1 MGTLIIILIFSKS
14 FLKLKIFSDN
24 MLYYGYHKI
33 TPLFLRK
40 GNRKMDITEGI
51 KKIFLAGVGAVATT
65 GEAAKNLIDTLVE
78 KGELTVE
85 QGKVLNEELKR
96 NTKEK
101 INKHVTVNVVNE
113 FKDVFSAVD
122 KMSKEELEALKAKLE
137 ALKDAAPA
145 QEEEAKED
153 CGCEEECTCEEKT
166 ETCDGENCDEK

>member
-1 MGTLIIILIFSKS
+1 
-14 FLKLKIFSDN
+14 
-24 MLYYGYHKI
+24 
-33 TPLFLRK
+33 
-40 GNRKMDITEGI
+40 MDITEGI

-65 GEAAKNLIDTLVE
+65 GEAAKNLIDNLVE

-122 KMSKEELEALKAKLE
+122 KMSKEELEALKEKLE
-137 ALKDAAPA
+137 SLKDATPA
-145 QEEEAKED
+145 EEEEAKED
-153 CGCEEECTCEEKT
+153 CGCEEECSCEEKT
-166 ETCDGENCDEK
+166 ETCDGENCDNK

>member
-14 FLKLKIFSDN
+14 FLKHKIFSVN

-33 TPLFLRK
+33 TVFFYKK
-40 GNRKMDITEGI
+40 GRRTMDITEGI

-65 GEAAKNLIDTLVE
+65 GEAAKNLIDNLVE

-96 NTKEK
+96 TTKEK

-122 KMSKEELEALKAKLE
+122 KMSREELEALKAKLDE
-137 ALKDAAPA
+137 LKNAAPA
-145 QEEEAKED
+145 EEEAKED
-153 CGCEEECTCEEKT
+153 CGCEEECSCEEKT
-166 ETCDGENCDEK
+166 ETCDGNDCDNK

>member
-24 MLYYGYHKI
+24 MLNYGNHKI
-33 TPLFLRK
+33 THLFLKK
-40 GNRKMDITEGI
+40 GNSKMDITEGI

-65 GEAAKNLIDTLVE
+65 GEAAKNLIDNLVE

-122 KMSKEELEALKAKLE
+122 KMSKEELEALKEKLE
-137 ALKDAAPA
+137 SLKDAAPA
-145 QEEEAKED
+145 EEEEAKED
-153 CGCEEECTCEEKT
+153 CGGEEECSCEEKT
-166 ETCDGENCDEK
+166 ETCDGENCDNK

>member
-14 FLKLKIFSDN
+14 FLKHKKFSVN

-33 TPLFLRK
+33 TVFFIKK
-40 GNRKMDITEGI
+40 GRRTMDITEGI

-65 GEAAKNLIDTLVE
+65 GEAAKNLIDNLVE

-96 NTKEK
+96 TTKEK

-122 KMSKEELEALKAKLE
+122 KMSREELEALKAKLDE
-137 ALKDAAPA
+137 LKNAAPA
-145 QEEEAKED
+145 EEEANEG
-153 CGCEEECTCEEKT
+153 CGCEEECSCEEKT
-166 ETCDGENCDEK
+166 ETCDGNDCDNK

>member
-1 MGTLIIILIFSKS
+1 
-14 FLKLKIFSDN
+14 
-24 MLYYGYHKI
+24 
-33 TPLFLRK
+33 
-40 GNRKMDITEGI
+40 MDITEGI

-65 GEAAKNLIDTLVE
+65 GEAAKNLIDNLVE

-122 KMSKEELEALKAKLE
+122 KMSREELEALKEKLE
-137 ALKDAAPA
+137 SLKDAAPA
-145 QEEEAKED
+145 EEEEVKED
-153 CGCEEECTCEEKT
+153 CGCEEECSCEEKT
-166 ETCDGENCDEK
+166 ETCDGENCDNK